1 MRTCLC
7 HGAGPG
13 PRSAQPRKQTLPEGW
28 EHRLGRAS
36 ESRVR
41 VRAGPGRPGRL
52 HCTAGVSTRGASGCE
67 GRHTPTRARARIHTA
82 GKAVASGC
90 DGRAPAAERPKR
102 NRGGRENPWNRLL
115 GVCRGEHRMMLRIR
129 WHSRHRLRRN
139 RHRVHLLFG
148 QLAAAG
154 CLLQRGALCHVR
166 GINSGGTGPVERRV

>member
-67 GRHTPTRARARIHTA
+67 GRHTHTRARARIHTA

-90 DGRAPAAERPKR
+90 DGRAPAAERPRR
-102 NRGGRENPWNRLL
+102 NRGGRADPWSRLQ

-129 WHSRHRLRRN
+129 WPGNH
-139 RHRVHLLFG
+139 
-148 QLAAAG
+148 
-154 CLLQRGALCHVR
+154 
-166 GINSGGTGPVERRV
+166 GIDSGGTVTASTSSSASSLPAAAWCAVSKGRRQLGRNRPC